1 MLSSFFFLVF
11 GFLWNGRFI
20 KEITSFKVPKTI
32 VKMLIINKKA
42 PIIIKGIPMKR
53 KTMLIERKMPN
64 MIMKMAIAKIDSPF
78 KMLFIFEFEE

>member
-20 KEITSFKVPKTI
+20 KEITSFKVPKTM
-32 VKMLIINKKA
+32 VRMLIIPKRI
-42 PIIIKGIPMKR
+42 PMIIRGIPINR